1 MAVLKGLP
9 GGFSVVRVP
18 VVRAHGACHLAVQR
32 TVTKC
37 QRSSPRGLG
46 ELAVLCKG
54 LPGSVDSHVQ
64 ARVIKTIESWNAAGF
79 YSEVKS

>member
-1 MAVLKGLP
+1 MLIVCARWVGRV
-9 GGFSVVRVP
+9 GGPKRTARWVFRSP
-18 VVRAHGACHLAVQR
+18 CASRAG
-32 TVTKC
+32 
-37 QRSSPRGLG
+37 PRGLSWLG